1 MRGNLASRIN
11 SQINSIGSAKMNMA
25 SRIYWTA
32 RTANDR
38 ETSPMRA
45 FRGKAAFP
53 SRHTVSRHLVMRAHQ
68 ESVRNE
74 ILNRVFVS
82 SAREFLFYCAV
93 PRFFL
98 FSFFF
103 FFFVIGNDDGKCGI
117 VQRRDAHVHWILSSS
132 FRSLRL
138 IKTTFIL
145 FLIFFFF

>member
-53 SRHTVSRHLVMRAHQ
+53 SRHTVSRHLVIASPSIR
-68 ESVRNE
+68 SNE
-74 ILNRVFVS
+74 ISIEFS
-82 SAREFLFYCAV
+82 FAREFLLL
-93 PRFFL
+93 RSSTSFL
-98 FSFFF
+98 VFF
-103 FFFVIGNDDGKCGI
+103 FFFVIGNDEDRCGI
-117 VQRRDAHVHWILSSS
+117 MQRRDAHVHWILSSS

-145 FLIFFFF
+145 FL

>member
-53 SRHTVSRHLVMRAHQ
+53 SRHTVSRHLVIASPSIR
-68 ESVRNE
+68 SNE
-74 ILNRVFVS
+74 ISIEFSFRVHVS
-82 SAREFLFYCAV
+82 SYYCAL
-93 PRFFL
+93 PHL
-98 FSFFF
+98 SLFFF
-103 FFFVIGNDDGKCGI
+103 FFSLETTIRNDEDRCGI
-117 VQRRDAHVHWILSSS
+117 MQRRDTHVHWILSSS
-132 FRSLRL
+132 FRLLRL

-145 FLIFFFF
+145 FL